1 MKRILFMLVLLVSV
15 AMQGKA
21 QMATAAV
28 VSWDI
33 DRRIEVPV
41 ARDSVWSLL
50 KNNGLVA
57 VLSNGYVKSMVNK
70 GTELPIAREVTF
82 KDGSKR
88 DELLNQLEE
97 QHRFLVYT
105 IEKDALPTGLKAVQ
119 VAIFTKEK
127 GDDSTE
133 INWMVK
139 LDGDSGAK
147 KKYIETLNAEIEQYA
162 TGFRNYLTS
171 KPKVIQ
177 AVRMQ

>member
-97 QHRFLVYT
+97 QHRFWCIRL
-105 IEKDALPTGLKAVQ
+105 KRCAANGLESGSGSDIYQ
-119 VAIFTKEK
+119 RK

-147 KKYIETLNAEIEQYA
+147 
-162 TGFRNYLTS
+162 RSTS
-171 KPKVIQ
+171 KP
-177 AVRMQ
+177 